1 MPTFA
6 VRFSVQIPLTAASN
20 GTVTVQAAAVDA
32 TGAQSLV
39 ASLSLPVRD
48 GISPTL
54 SVLGPVNNSQVVPGQ
69 AVPVVFDASDD
80 VGVSTVAVVCNPSLT
95 GCETRTLSPAQTA
108 TRQTFTID
116 VPADLQAPATIVLAL
131 RATDA
136 AGNTTQATRTLVVP
150 DTVRPVLTLL
160 QTESGSARVVAGQVV
175 AIRAAVTDNVGVTA
189 LTFQTEGALVS
200 SGTQVVAPPVTAGT
214 ATFTIPIPPAAP
226 NGSLVTVRARARDQ
240 ANNSSDEVTLLLT
253 IGDTAAPTLT
263 ILSPNDGAS
272 FAPGQT
278 VTLSTR
284 VTDDSAVQRI
294 VVTAS
299 GVFGATVTRE
309 LTPPAA
315 AADVDVAVALPAST
329 PAGQLTLTAEA
340 FDAVGNSSGVVT
352 RALLVRDVVAPQV
365 VITAPVAGASVDP
378 RNPLLV
384 SVTGTDQVGVTEIG
398 FNAAGATSLT
408 DTRAV
413 TPAAAARTE
422 SFSVVFGTPPISGG
436 TLTLG
441 ASSRDAA
448 GNVGT
453 AAPVVVSVLDV
464 VAPDVA
470 GVTPANGASGVDPAT
485 TIVVTFTEP
494 MDRATLNGASVV
506 LASGGT
512 AVAGALAFSPDDRIA
527 TLTPIGQPLALNTTF
542 TLTVGTGAQDRAGN
556 QLAAPRTFTFTTA
569 SPDTAG
575 PRVLTMIR
583 HTTRSAST

>member
-1 MPTFA
+1 MFHRREPGRR
-6 VRFSVQIPLTAASN
+6 VSPLLYRVGTAA
-20 GTVTVQAAAVDA
+20 GE
-32 TGAQSLV
+32 L
-39 ASLSLPVRD
+39 
-48 GISPTL
+48 TL
-54 SVLGPVNNSQVVPGQ
+54 S
-69 AVPVVFDASDD
+69 
-80 VGVSTVAVVCNPSLT
+80 
-95 GCETRTLSPAQTA
+95 
-108 TRQTFTID
+108 
-116 VPADLQAPATIVLAL
+116 
-131 RATDA
+131 
-136 AGNTTQATRTLVVP
+136 
-150 DTVRPVLTLL
+150 
-160 QTESGSARVVAGQVV
+160 
-175 AIRAAVTDNVGVTA
+175 
-189 LTFQTEGALVS
+189 
-200 SGTQVVAPPVTAGT
+200 
-214 ATFTIPIPPAAP
+214 
-226 NGSLVTVRARARDQ
+226 
-240 ANNSSDEVTLLLT
+240 
-253 IGDTAAPTLT
+253 
-263 ILSPNDGAS
+263 
-272 FAPGQT
+272 
-278 VTLSTR
+278 
-284 VTDDSAVQRI
+284 
-294 VVTAS
+294 
-299 GVFGATVTRE
+299 
-309 LTPPAA
+309 
-315 AADVDVAVALPAST
+315 
-329 PAGQLTLTAEA
+329 AEA
-340 FDAVGNSSGVVT
+340 FDAAGSSSGVVT

-542 TLTVGTGAQDRAGN
+542 TLTVGTGAPGIAPGN

-575 PRVLTMIR
+575 PRVLTIESGTQRGRRRPDGAGGGDVQRASRSSDR
-583 HTTRSAST
+583 HHCVVPRHDRRRAGHRRNHVQQRERRRPLHADQSVADRVRRRDGTRVGDRAIDSATR